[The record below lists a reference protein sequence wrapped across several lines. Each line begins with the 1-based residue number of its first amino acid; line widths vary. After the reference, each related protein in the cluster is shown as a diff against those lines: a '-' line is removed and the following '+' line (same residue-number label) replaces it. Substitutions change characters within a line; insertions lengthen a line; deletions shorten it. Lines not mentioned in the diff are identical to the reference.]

1 LQNLDLTT
9 VVDINAEDEASKRG
23 VTYAE
28 VATLIDEGFPFTGP
42 IDYVSNTVDAATGTI
57 QVRAVLPNED
67 MNLFPGLFVRV
78 RIPMGILENAVL
90 IREEALGTDLGGRY
104 VYVVGE
110 GNVVE
115 QKYVELGPVESD
127 GMVPITEGLDGSETY
142 IVDGM
147 LRARPGMPVS
157 PDKISDTR
165 EASAPS
171 ELEAAPSE
179 PAAEPDETSGEDG

>member
-1 LQNLDLTT
+1 
-9 VVDINAEDEASKRG
+9 
-23 VTYAE
+23 
-28 VATLIDEGFPFTGP
+28 
-42 IDYVSNTVDAATGTI
+42 
-57 QVRAVLPNED
+57 
-67 MNLFPGLFVRV
+67 
-78 RIPMGILENAVL
+78 
-90 IREEALGTDLGGRY
+90 
-104 VYVVGE
+104 
-110 GNVVE
+110 
-115 QKYVELGPVESD
+115 
-127 GMVPITEGLDGSETY
+127 MVPITEGLDGSETY